1 MPLCLECLSFFKNL
15 RKRTMKKITSLK
27 EIIIIKNDNKKESF
41 ILRPNKCKDHIS
53 ISSEGS
59 EEIIYERKDI
69 PNIIINDYDKEFETN
84 ELVNQNEKNFINNKK
99 IICDTKSIIS
109 NSAKENDNK
118 NNKEKL
124 NELIKELEE
133 KNRMNQE
140 VLEKLNKD
148 LFMEKD
154 IKDKDIKDKDIKD
167 KNIKD
172 KDIKDKDIKDKNIK
186 DKDIKDKNIKQNFKD
201 KFSDDEYDNLTFNII
216 QDEELVNTSYY
227 KNKKLRNRKF
237 KKISIDSDEEW
248 QEWNELI

>member
-1 MPLCLECLSFFKNL
+1 MPLCLECLSFFKKL

-148 LFMEKD
+148 LSVEKD
-154 IKDKDIKDKDIKD
+154 IKDKD
-167 KNIKD
+167 
-172 KDIKDKDIKDKNIK
+172 
-186 DKDIKDKNIKQNFKD
+186 IKQNFKD